1 MNVLHVLSTIEKEQN
16 IRILFACE
24 AGSRAYGMADGNS
37 DFDVRFVYIQPLK
50 SYLTLGNH
58 KETYTHVKREVD
70 IQGWDIKKALLL
82 AQKSNASLFEW
93 ALSPT
98 FYVAD
103 EKFTSYY
110 LAKIVPNLSI
120 KVLSHHYLSLTK
132 KNIVQF
138 TEKKKVNFLYH
149 AVRCALML
157 EMLVEQKSYSIQ
169 VKELTKNSLY
179 FSESDYLFLK
189 KCKEQGGVSEA
200 FSYSFLQKINK
211 VTETISPKLDELS
224 TTKKSIN
231 SLEKLFHEL
240 LSVD

>member
-1 MNVLHVLSTIEKEQN
+1 MNVLHVLSIIEKEQN

-24 AGSRAYGMADGNS
+24 AGSRAYGMSDEKS
-37 DFDVRFVYIQPLK
+37 DFDIRFVYIQPIK

-58 KETYTHVKREVD
+58 KETYTHVKGEVD

-98 FYVAD
+98 FYVTD
-103 EKFTSYY
+103 GKFTSYY
-110 LAKIVPNLSI
+110 LEKIVPNLSI
-120 KVLSHHYLSLTK
+120 KVLAHHYLSLTK
-132 KNIVQF
+132 KNIGQF

-149 AVRCALML
+149 AVRCLLML
-157 EMLVEQKSYSIQ
+157 EMVVERKKHSIQ
-169 VKELTKNSLY
+169 VKELTQNSIY
-179 FSESDYLFLK
+179 FTEDDYILLK
-189 KCKEQGGVSEA
+189 ECKLQGGVSDKLA
-200 FSYSFLQKINK
+200 SLFLQKINTAIDK
-211 VTETISPKLDELS
+211 ISPKLQELP
-224 TTKKSIN
+224 TTKPSIK